1 MVRPPFLFH
10 HPKAV
15 NVVEQENERFHEAVK
30 SNLGQGKYKF
40 RLPYYTSII
49 RQYST
54 KPDVGHDLLDALAFS
69 GVVDVFSIEALGTK
83 AAEELNNYSS
93 LWLRL
98 NSANAMDALLKGASC
113 EDRLERLR
121 TWTCH
126 RD

>member
-10 HPKAV
+10 HPNAV

-40 RLPYYTSII
+40 RRPYYASSIK
-49 RQYST
+49 QYST
-54 KPDVGHDLLDALAFS
+54 KPDVGYDLLDENCNRKALAFS

-93 LWLRL
+93 LWLGL
-98 NSANAMDALLKGASC
+98 NSVSYFLN
-113 EDRLERLR
+113 
-121 TWTCH
+121 
-126 RD
+126 